1 MAPRGR
7 PWAPGQSGNPSG
19 RPKTAPVIQEL
30 ARPHAP
36 EAMETL
42 VRLMRGADK
51 DGFAPQCTLPRLILA
66 RRRLLRGQPR
76 ARACDRS
83 FAALIVARNSVSSS
97 SLM

>member
-51 DGFAPQCTLPRLILA
+51 DGFAPQCTPRGSSSPDAACSAANLA
-66 RRRLLRGQPR
+66 SSRR
-76 ARACDRS
+76 DRS
-83 FAALIVARNSVSSS
+83 LAARIVARNSVSSS